1 MIQAQAVT
9 RNGTPWVPQY
19 LEAIDMESC
28 IGCGRCYKVCTRS
41 VLSPMAVTE
50 DGDVVDFDDD
60 EAERK
65 IMSVANPGDC
75 IGCQAC
81 ARVCSKD
88 SMRFSTA
95 AMM

>member
-1 MIQAQAVT
+1 MSQVQAVT

-19 LEAIDMESC
+19 LESIDIDNC
-28 IGCGRCYKVCTRS
+28 IGCGRCFKVCTRN

-60 EAERK
+60 DAERK